1 MSKRVGMEVSIAVSE
16 AVKLANTDVIAA
28 YPITPQT
35 HIVEHLSE
43 LVADGE
49 LDAEFICVESEHSA
63 MSACVGASAAGARSY
78 TATASQGLAL
88 MNEIVFIASSM
99 RLPIVMTLANR
110 SLSGPLSIWND
121 HSDTMSIRDCGWI
134 QYFVENGQEA
144 FDHTLIAFRAAE
156 DPAVSIPAIINMDG
170 FILTHV
176 IEPHVMM
183 SQEDVD
189 KFLPPFKP
197 IHRLDPT
204 KPVTMGD
211 FAMPEI
217 FTEIKAAQEAA
228 LRGSRPTIDKAW
240 EEFGALTG
248 RHYKAVESYRTEGAE
263 VLMVAMGAMAETA
276 MMAVDHMRDKGLPI
290 GLIKIR
296 LWRPFPTEDL
306 LAAVG
311 DAQKLVVID
320 RAIGFGAAANPV
332 ASELAS
338 VFYNHE
344 NRPRIFNTV
353 LGLAGRDVS
362 VHEFED
368 LLKKALDA
376 DRRPGPVGDFEILGV
391 RE

>member
-88 MNEIVFIASSM
+88 MHEIVFIAASM
-99 RLPIVMTLANR
+99 RLPIVMTVANR

-121 HSDTMSIRDCGWI
+121 HSDTMASRDCGWV

-144 FDHTLIAFRAAE
+144 FDHTLIAFRVAE
-156 DPAVSIPAIINMDG
+156 DPAVSLPTIINMDG

-176 IEPHVMM
+176 IEPHILMT
-183 SQEDVD
+183 QEEVD
-189 KFLPPFKP
+189 RFLPPFRP
-197 IHRLDPT
+197 IHRLDPL
-204 KPVTMGD
+204 KPVTMGA
-211 FAMPEI
+211 FAMPDM
-217 FTEIKAAQEAA
+217 FTEVKAAQEAA
-228 LRGSRPTIDKAW
+228 LRNSRPVIDQAW
-240 EEFGALTG
+240 KEFGELTG
-248 RHYKAVESYRTEGAE
+248 RHYRAVETYRTEGAK

-290 GLIKIR
+290 GLVKLR
-296 LWRPFPTEDL
+296 LWRPFPTQDL
-306 LAAVG
+306 LTAVG
-311 DAQKLVVID
+311 DAQKLVVLD

-338 VFYNHE
+338 VFYSHE

-368 LLKKALDA
+368 VLKKALDA
-376 DRRPGPVGDFEILGV
+376 DRRPGPVGDYEILGV

>member
-1 MSKRVGMEVSIAVSE
+1 MEVSIAVSE

-88 MNEIVFIASSM
+88 MHEIVFIASSM
-99 RLPIVMTLANR
+99 RLPIVMTVANR

-121 HSDTMSIRDCGWI
+121 HSDTMASRDCGWI

-156 DPAVSIPAIINMDG
+156 DPKVSIPAIINMDG

-176 IEPHVMM
+176 IEPHIIMT
-183 SQEDVD
+183 QEEVD
-189 KFLPPFKP
+189 RFLPPFKP

-211 FAMPEI
+211 FAMPDI
-217 FTEIKAAQEAA
+217 FTEIKASQEHA
-228 LRGSRPTIDKAW
+228 LRASRPVIDQAW
-240 EEFGALTG
+240 KEFGEITG
-248 RHYKAVESYRTEGAE
+248 RHYQAVETYRTEGAQ
-263 VLMVAMGAMAETA
+263 VIMVAMGAMAETA
-276 MMAVDHMRDKGLPI
+276 MMAVDHMRDQGLPI
-290 GLIKIR
+290 GLVKIR

-311 DAQKLVVID
+311 DAQKLVVLD

-332 ASELAS
+332 ASELAA
-338 VFYNHE
+338 VFYSHE

-353 LGLAGRDVS
+353 LGLAGRDVD
-362 VHEFED
+362 VHEFEEV
-368 LLKKALDA
+368 LKHALDA
-376 DRRPGPVGDFEILGV
+376 DRRPGPVGDYEILGV